1 MYASH
6 VEVQV
11 LSGKMAEA
19 IQRSKDLIN
28 EVNEIPNIRRF
39 MVLDKGNDK
48 ALFLAFYDTAEDQVA
63 ATPKAQEVIGLL
75 ADLAASPPERIQVEV
90 AIDHT
95 Y

>member
-11 LSGKMAEA
+11 QSGKMAEA

-28 EVNEIPNIRRF
+28 EVNQIPNIRRF

-75 ADLAASPPERIQVEV
+75 ADLAAASPERIQVEV